1 MKHLWP
7 GMVALVI
14 LTIASC
20 SSTRLSSR
28 ADDIADPLPVNWSPA
43 EAKVAGSQVTLH
55 FVDFAEY
62 NASDPCTARFTAA
75 VSESVTEVHIKV
87 TRWRP
92 RPTPPATF
100 TGCFLIGHARTLKVK
115 LNQPLQNRRLVND
128 T

>member
-1 MKHLWP
+1 MKP
-7 GMVALVI
+7 AVVALVVVA
-14 LTIASC
+14 IASC

-28 ADDIADPLPVNWSPA
+28 ADDIADPSPVNWSPA
-43 EAKVAGSQVTLH
+43 EATVAGSRVTLH
-55 FVDFAEY
+55 FVSGAEY

-75 VSESVTEVHIKV
+75 VSESATEVHIKV

-100 TGCFLIGHARTLKVK
+100 AGCFLIGYGRTLTVE
-115 LNQPLQNRRLVND
+115 LDQPLQNRRLVND